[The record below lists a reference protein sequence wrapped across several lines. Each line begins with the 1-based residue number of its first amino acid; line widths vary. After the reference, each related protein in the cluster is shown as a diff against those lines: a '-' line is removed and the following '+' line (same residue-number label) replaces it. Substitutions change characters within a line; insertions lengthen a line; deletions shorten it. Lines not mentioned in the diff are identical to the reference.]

1 MSFYL
6 ENGTLQPCILQIWNL
21 FFTQKD
27 DVCHEK
33 IKYVQPFKAE
43 VMNYSLGEK
52 KTSIYNSSK
61 KKYLHQFLLDTY
73 HEPLNLDTLNY
84 YILSTTL
91 S

>member
-33 IKYVQPFKAE
+33 IKYVQPFKVE

-52 KTSIYNSSK
+52 KPLYTIVLKKNIYISF
-61 KKYLHQFLLDTY
+61 FLT
-73 HEPLNLDTLNY
+73 HITNP
-84 YILSTTL
+84 
-91 S
+91 